1 MPFAETGIAST
12 VVARTCGG
20 GEAWGVES
28 LALDFPGG
36 PYLVEGLDPLAAAL
50 AKGRYGA
57 LCGPCGDACFT
68 SPARVRFLRPG
79 ARDLVPMPEPH
90 GGVYDLGIAY
100 ASGTVRLAGRSWEA
114 LLRTGSSVEAE
125 VFIAEAVPDD
135 FVAVLENT
143 LRVMAAYRLFEGGG
157 VLLHSAGVVS
167 NGRASLF
174 VGRSGAGKTTFAR
187 RSLAEG
193 REVLSDD
200 LNAVLPGPDG
210 LRVRRVPF
218 AGELGPELQT
228 APSRDVPLAGI
239 YALARLPDA
248 EAPAVVSPLPAAEA
262 FGLLFCAASGLNGD
276 RGLRDRLLETL
287 PRLLAGVPRGRVAF
301 SLRGPV
307 WSAMEEARP

>member
-1 MPFAETGIAST
+1 MPFAGAGVARTD
-12 VVARTCGG
+12 VARTCGAG
-20 GEAWGVES
+20 KAWGVER

-36 PYLVEGLDPLAAAL
+36 PYVVEGLAPRAAAL

-57 LCGPCGDACFT
+57 LCVTCGDACFA

-79 ARDLVPMPEPH
+79 ARDLMPMPEPP
-90 GGVYDLGIAY
+90 GNVYELTIEC
-100 ASGTVRLAGRSWEA
+100 ASGAARLAGRSWEA

-125 VFIAEAVPDD
+125 VFTAEAVPDD

-167 NGRASLF
+167 NGRAHLF

-218 AGELGPELQT
+218 AGELGPELRT

-239 YALARLPDA
+239 YALAHLPDA

-262 FGLLFCAASGLNGD
+262 FGLLLCAASGLNGD

-287 PRLLAGVPRGRVAF
+287 ARLLAGIPRGRVAF

-307 WSAMEEARP
+307 WSALEELKP